1 MKGAAPGSASTASW
15 LTELRRRTTTLPW
28 LKAAGNAVFLILF
41 FRAYLAIQRNPVF
54 DVMQIPATAID
65 RWVGFQ
71 PWTLGLYLS
80 LWVYTALPVALQPD
94 LRQLVRY
101 CAHISA
107 MCLLALAVFFLWP
120 TSVSD
125 AVGPRGGGG
134 LFAAMY
140 AVDDAGNACPSLH
153 VAASVFSFL
162 WLRALLADVGA
173 PRWLALINACWC
185 VGICY
190 STLATKQHLLI
201 DVLAGAALGLAGG
214 WWSVRA
220 SRSSKQ
226 RVQ

>member
-1 MKGAAPGSASTASW
+1 MKGAAPGSASTGSW

-54 DVMQIPATAID
+54 EVMQIPATAID

-107 MCLLALAVFFLWP
+107 MWLLALAVFFLWP

-134 LFAAMY
+134 VFAG
-140 AVDDAGNACPSLH
+140 VCIRGGSHRRRSEWHPCRRLSLE
-153 VAASVFSFL
+153 SDLGS
-162 WLRALLADVGA
+162 
-173 PRWLALINACWC
+173 PRR
-185 VGICY
+185 G
-190 STLATKQHLLI
+190 
-201 DVLAGAALGLAGG
+201 
-214 WWSVRA
+214 
-220 SRSSKQ
+220 
-226 RVQ
+226 